1 MTGPPYPES
10 GFTVQKTRYKWVRN
24 SVSVAFMHISYH
36 IGAHCTD
43 EDQLVRSLLKNPDVM
58 VKEGIAVPAPSRYRP
73 IISNAVNTLAGQRAS
88 QDTQDVLLESML
100 DTDTAERIVLSHE
113 SFMGGPQAAVDGDVL
128 YPKARDKTFALRNLF
143 PDAKVE
149 FFMAVRD
156 PATWVPALH
165 GKLTNTSFAEFRA
178 SIQPEAFLWSEVVH
192 DIREA
197 NPDSPITVWCNE
209 DTPMIWPEVMHEVT
223 GLDAQVQLM
232 GGFDVLA
239 QIMEREGIKRLR
251 SYLGTHPPV
260 NEIQRRRVLSAF
272 LDKYAID
279 EQIEEELDL
288 PGWTPEL
295 IEALTAAYDD
305 DMIEIGRM
313 PGVTLLTA

>member
-1 MTGPPYPES
+1 
-10 GFTVQKTRYKWVRN
+10 
-24 SVSVAFMHISYH
+24 MHISYH

-43 EDQLVRSLLKNPDVM
+43 EDQLIKSLLKNPDVM
-58 VKEGIAVPAPSRYRP
+58 VNEGIAVPAPSRYRQLV
-73 IISNAVNTLAGQRAS
+73 SNAVNTLGGQKAS
-88 QDTQDVLLESML
+88 PDTQDVLLEAML
-100 DTDTAERIVLSHE
+100 DTDSAERIVLSHE
-113 SFMGGPQAAVDGDVL
+113 NFMGAPRAAVDGDVL

-165 GKLTNTSFAEFRA
+165 AKLTDTPFPHFRA
-178 SIQPEAFLWSEVVH
+178 SIEPEAFLWSEVVR

-209 DTPMIWPEVMHEVT
+209 DTPMIWPEVMHEVA
-223 GLDAQVQLM
+223 GIDPQVQLM

-239 QIMEREGIKRLR
+239 RIMAREGVKRLR
-251 SYLGTHPPV
+251 TYLGTHPPA
-260 NEIQRRRVLSAF
+260 NEIQRRRVLAAF

-279 EQIEEELDL
+279 EQIEEEIDL
-288 PGWTPEL
+288 PGWPPEL
-295 IEALTAAYDD
+295 VEALTAAYED
-305 DMIEIGRM
+305 DMLEVARI

>member
-1 MTGPPYPES
+1 
-10 GFTVQKTRYKWVRN
+10 
-24 SVSVAFMHISYH
+24 MHISYH

-43 EDQLVRSLLKNPDVM
+43 EDQLIKSLLKNPDVM
-58 VKEGIAVPAPSRYRP
+58 VNEGIAVPAPSRYRQLV
-73 IISNAVNTLAGQRAS
+73 SNAVNTLGGQKAS
-88 QDTQDVLLESML
+88 PDTQDVLLEAML
-100 DTDTAERIVLSHE
+100 DTDSAERIVLSHE
-113 SFMGGPQAAVDGDVL
+113 NFMGAPRAAVDGDVL

-165 GKLTNTSFAEFRA
+165 AKLTDTPFPHFRA
-178 SIQPEAFLWSEVVH
+178 SIEPEAFLWSEVVR

-209 DTPMIWPEVMHEVT
+209 DTPMIWPEVMHEVA
-223 GLDAQVQLM
+223 GIDPQVQLM

-239 QIMEREGIKRLR
+239 RIMAREGVKRLR
-251 SYLGTHPPV
+251 TYLGTHPPA
-260 NEIQRRRVLSAF
+260 NEIQRRRVLAAF

-279 EQIEEELDL
+279 EQIEEEIDL
-288 PGWTPEL
+288 PGWPPEL
-295 IEALTAAYDD
+295 VESLTAAYED
-305 DMIEIGRM
+305 DMLEVARI

>member
-1 MTGPPYPES
+1 
-10 GFTVQKTRYKWVRN
+10 
-24 SVSVAFMHISYH
+24 MHISYH

-43 EDQLVRSLLKNPDVM
+43 EDQLIKSLLKNPDVM
-58 VKEGIAVPAPSRYRP
+58 VNEGIAVPAPSRYRQLV
-73 IISNAVNTLAGQRAS
+73 SNAVNTLGGQKAS
-88 QDTQDVLLESML
+88 PDTQDVLLEAML
-100 DTDTAERIVLSHE
+100 DTDSAERIVLSHE
-113 SFMGGPQAAVDGDVL
+113 NFMGAPRAAVDGDVL

-165 GKLTNTSFAEFRA
+165 AKLTDTPFPHFRA
-178 SIQPEAFLWSEVVH
+178 SIEPEAFLWSEVVR

-209 DTPMIWPEVMHEVT
+209 DTAMIWPEVMHEVA
-223 GLDAQVQLM
+223 GIDPQVQLM

-239 QIMEREGIKRLR
+239 RIMAREGVKRLR
-251 SYLGTHPPV
+251 TYLGTHPPA
-260 NEIQRRRVLSAF
+260 NEIQRRRVLAAF

-279 EQIEEELDL
+279 EQIEEEIDL
-288 PGWTPEL
+288 PGWPPEL
-295 IEALTAAYDD
+295 VESLTAAYED
-305 DMIEIGRM
+305 DMLEVARI